1 VLEVSGPDRVAFLQ
15 GQITQDAQGLAPDAV
30 RPMAG
35 LSPKGKLI
43 YVGRMRNAAEAI
55 ELLLPAMLQSAV
67 LAHLAKYAVFQKVAV
82 TDRSGE
88 RLALA
93 LYGPG
98 AAAAAA
104 SLDGDILPGEGE
116 IASEVLLPAASR
128 DALAEVLARAGSVA
142 LSPESAEALRLEAGR
157 PRWGQDFDGENFVD
171 EVGLSSA
178 VSATKG
184 CYVGQEIVARTRTY
198 GRVNRRLVSFAFPEG
213 PIAPRTV
220 LTRPGEAPGKIEIG
234 RVTSSVVSPRRGPI
248 GLGFAFREIAAG
260 DVLESAEEPRR
271 PAVVSERPSS

>member
-1 VLEVSGPDRVAFLQ
+1 
-15 GQITQDAQGLAPDAV
+15 
-30 RPMAG
+30 
-35 LSPKGKLI
+35 
-43 YVGRMRNAAEAI
+43 MRNVGNAI
-55 ELLLPAMLQSAV
+55 QLLLPASLAAPV
-67 LAHLAKYAVFQKVAV
+67 LAHLSKYAVFQKVSIA
-82 TDRSGE
+82 DRSDAF
-88 RLALA
+88 LHMA

-98 AAAAAA
+98 AHAFAAGHDTV
-104 SLDGDILPGEGE
+104 LGEGE
-116 IASEVLLPAASR
+116 IAAEIFAGASSR
-128 DALAEVLARAGSVA
+128 PGFQEEALRAGSIE
-142 LSPESAEALRLEAGR
+142 LSAETADILRVEAGR

>member
-1 VLEVSGPDRVAFLQ
+1 VIEISGPDRVAFLQ
-15 GQITQDAQGLAPDAV
+15 GQITQDARGLAPGEV

-43 YVGRMRNAAEAI
+43 YAGRMRHASEAI
-55 ELLLPAMLQSAV
+55 ELLLPAILRPSV

-98 AAAAAA
+98 AAGGAA
-104 SLDGDILPGEGE
+104 SLGGDVLPGEGE
-116 IASEVLLPAASR
+116 IAFEVLLPAASR
-128 DALAEVLARAGSVA
+128 EPLEEALARAGSVA

-213 PIAPRTV
+213 LLEAGTPLV
-220 LTRPGEAPGKIEIG
+220 RPGEAPGKIEIG
-234 RVTSSVVSPRRGPI
+234 RVTSASLSPRRGAI
-248 GLGFAFREIAAG
+248 GLGYAFREIAAG
-260 DVLESAEEPRR
+260 DVLESAEDPRR
-271 PAVVSERPSS
+271 PALVSERPSP